1 MPELPYATMIEGD
14 GKSTGA
20 LVNMVT
26 GLIRRASRV
35 RPTTI
40 LKIALPHKCTAIHD
54 GEAS

>member
-20 LVNMVT
+20 LDNMVM
-26 GLIRRASRV
+26 GLIRRTARV
-35 RPTTI
+35 RPTTM
-40 LKIALPHKCTAIHD
+40 LKIALPHKCTAIND